1 MSDILWSDPQ
11 PFPGRGPSKRGVGQS
26 FGPDI
31 TAAFLDA
38 NGLQLL
44 IRSHEVKEEGYVVE
58 HGGRC
63 VTVFSAPNY
72 CDRRVP
78 AGRIAAARAPR
89 RGCARARLSMP
100 ASHSVA
106 PPLLPPCS
114 CGNKGAVC
122 RLPRGRMGTP
132 TFLTFSE
139 RPHPPVKPMAV
150 RWRRFPLPPRAPRPR
165 LTPHPRRPAVRR
177 GRSRHVWAVARGH

>member
-58 HGGRC
+58 HNGRC
-63 VTVFSAPNY
+63 VTIFSAPNY
-72 CDRRVP
+72 CD
-78 AGRIAAARAPR
+78 
-89 RGCARARLSMP
+89 
-100 ASHSVA
+100 
-106 PPLLPPCS
+106 S

-122 RLPRGRMGTP
+122 RLPRGRISTP

-139 RPHPPVKPMAV
+139 RPHPPVKPMAYAAGASM
-150 RWRRFPLPPRAPRPR
+150 FGL
-165 LTPHPRRPAVRR
+165 
-177 GRSRHVWAVARGH
+177 